1 MKILDLILC
10 HKWYD
15 MIKSGEKPE
24 EYREETAHWC
34 SRICKYGRV
43 KRGFGKKNICNIDCN
58 VQLPSCK
65 AVVPADITHVRL
77 HRGYTQTTMLKEVA
91 GISRGKGKAKWG
103 APDHETFIIK
113 FRKAMIYSFNGYQFG
128 FDEFGCAVCTYNGER
143 SELDP
148 LL

>member
-15 MIKSGEKPE
+15 MIESGEKPE

-43 KRGFGKKNICNIDCN
+43 KRGFGTKNICNINCN
-58 VQLPSCK
+58 VQLSSCK
-65 AVVPADITHVRL
+65 AEVPTDITHVRL
-77 HRGYTQTTMLKEVA
+77 HRAYTQKTMLKEVA
-91 GISRGKGKAKWG
+91 GISRGKGKAEWG

-113 FRKAMIYSFNGYQFG
+113 FVK
-128 FDEFGCAVCTYNGER
+128 
-143 SELDP
+143 P
-148 LL
+148 